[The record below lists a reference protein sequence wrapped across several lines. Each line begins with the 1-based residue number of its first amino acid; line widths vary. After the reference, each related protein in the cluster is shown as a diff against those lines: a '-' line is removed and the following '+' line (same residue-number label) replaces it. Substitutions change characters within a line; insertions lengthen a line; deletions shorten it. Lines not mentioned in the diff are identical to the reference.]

1 MRLGLG
7 SYGFAWAIGVPGFPV
22 RTPLDAFGL
31 VARAVEW
38 GLDLVQIA
46 DNLPLDQMTPNEL
59 ASLGA
64 RAEHDRVSLEVGMRG
79 LREEA
84 VARYLE
90 IARRLGSPILRAVI
104 DASGFEPAPE
114 EIVAILRRLV
124 PALERSGVTLAIENH
139 DRFPSANLAEM
150 VRAAGSS
157 RVGVCLDTVNSF
169 GALEGPA
176 VVVETLGPLTVNLHL
191 KDFTVRRA
199 DHKMG
204 FAVEGMPAGR
214 GRLDVPWL
222 LRRLRAMG
230 RDPNAI
236 LELWVSPEEDVER
249 TVAKELLW
257 AEQSL
262 SYLRPLFPARIISRS
277 FPPP

>member
-1 MRLGLG
+1 VRLGLG
-7 SYGFAWAIGVPGFPV
+7 SYGVAWAIGVPGFPV
-22 RTPLDAFGL
+22 QTPLDAFGL
-31 VARAVEW
+31 LARAVEW

-46 DNLPLDQMTPNEL
+46 DNLPLDQMTSGEL

-64 RAEHDRVSLEVGMRG
+64 RADHDRVSLEVGMRG
-79 LREEA
+79 LREET
-84 VARYLE
+84 VVRYLE
-90 IARRLGSPILRAVI
+90 IARRLGSPIVRAVI
-104 DASGFEPAPE
+104 DAPGFEPEPE
-114 EIVAILRRLV
+114 EIVSILRRLV
-124 PALERSGVTLAIENH
+124 PALERAGVTLAIENH
-139 DRFPSANLAEM
+139 DRFPSAMLSEM

-176 VVVETLGPLTVNLHL
+176 AVVETLGPLTVNLHL
-191 KDFTVRRA
+191 KDFTIRRA
-199 DHKMG
+199 GHRMG

-222 LRRLRAMG
+222 LKRLREMG

-236 LELWVSPEEDVER
+236 LELWVPPEEDVVR
-249 TVAKELLW
+249 TVAKEREW

-262 SYLRPLFPARIISRS
+262 AYLRPLFPG
-277 FPPP
+277 